1 MKKEKCSCI
10 KASLIY
16 DDASRV
22 TVKVKDNISVKE
34 VTSEKMKIDD
44 IGVGDL
50 IILDYKGKINGKSG
64 IVTAKWIKVA
74 KGYMLKK
81 VR

>member
-1 MKKEKCSCI
+1 
-10 KASLIY
+10 
-16 DDASRV
+16 
-22 TVKVKDNISVKE
+22 
-34 VTSEKMKIDD
+34 MKIDD

-50 IILDYKGKINGKSG
+50 IILDYKGKINGKNG

-81 VR
+81 GEVK

>member
-1 MKKEKCSCI
+1 M
-10 KASLIY
+10 IY

>member
-1 MKKEKCSCI
+1 M
-10 KASLIY
+10 IY

-74 KGYMLKK
+74 KVYMFKK
-81 VR
+81 VS